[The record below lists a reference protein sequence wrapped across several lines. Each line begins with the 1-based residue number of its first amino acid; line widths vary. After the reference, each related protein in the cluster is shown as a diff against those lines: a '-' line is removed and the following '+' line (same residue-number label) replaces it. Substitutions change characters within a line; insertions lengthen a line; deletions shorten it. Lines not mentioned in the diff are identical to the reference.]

1 MREAL
6 SPDRGPGKRL
16 ERAKPILAAVF
27 ARRAGWDLTPNAF
40 SERVA
45 ARRAA
50 ELPLLDLADSNPT
63 RCAIVAPGA
72 ALREALAAL
81 AVDAAALRYA
91 PDPRGD
97 PASRAA
103 IAACHTRGA
112 AAPSAEHVVL
122 CAGTSEGYAHLY
134 RLLADPGDRIHLPT
148 PGYPLFAHLAELE
161 GLEGAPYP
169 LRAPTS
175 PGAGGWRIDLD
186 ALAAD
191 LSPRSRAI
199 VAIDPHNPTG
209 SFVHADD
216 RAWLAA
222 TAAERG
228 LALISDEVFAD
239 YATARATR
247 PDPTAAPAAAPLR
260 FVLSGASKL
269 LGLPQLKLAWI
280 VVAGAPALRD
290 EALARLEFMADAFLS
305 VSPLVAR
312 MLPALL
318 AARGPIQ
325 AEIRGRVAANL
336 ERLGAAASASGA
348 FELLRPQA
356 GWSAILRVRQAP
368 QARPGPPDEEALAI
382 ALLDRYGVLVQPGS
396 LFDLEPRDER
406 RLPCAHLVVSLLPE
420 PERLERGIDALRAV
434 ARDASPR

>member
-1 MREAL
+1 M
-6 SPDRGPGKRL
+6 
-16 ERAKPILAAVF
+16 F

-50 ELPLLDLADSNPT
+50 GLPLLDLADSNPT
-63 RCAIVAPGA
+63 RCALAAPGA
-72 ALREALAAL
+72 ALREALGAL
-81 AVDAAALRYA
+81 AVDGAALRYA

-97 PASRAA
+97 PAARAA
-103 IAACHTRGA
+103 IAACHTRGGS
-112 AAPSAEHVVL
+112 APSAEHVVL

-148 PGYPLFAHLAELE
+148 PGYPLFTHLAALE
-161 GLEGAPYP
+161 GLEVVPYP
-169 LRAPTS
+169 LRAPAAPAGRS
-175 PGAGGWRIDLD
+175 GEGGWRIDLD

-199 VAIDPHNPTG
+199 LLIDPHNPTG

-216 RAWLAA
+216 RAALAA

-239 YATARATR
+239 YATAQATR
-247 PDPTAAPAAAPLR
+247 SDPDAAPAPLR
-260 FVLSGASKL
+260 FALSGASKL

-280 VVAGAPALRD
+280 VVAGTPALRD
-290 EALARLEFMADAFLS
+290 DALARLEFMADAFLS
-305 VSPLVAR
+305 VSPLVASV
-312 MLPALL
+312 LPALL

-325 AEIRGRVAANL
+325 AEIRARVAANL
-336 ERLGAAASASGA
+336 AHLGAAAADA

-356 GWSAILRVRQAP
+356 GWSAVLRVRQGTRAG
-368 QARPGPPDEEALAI
+368 AGPPDEEALAI
-382 ALLDRYGVLVQPGS
+382 ALLDGHGVLVQPGY

-406 RLPCAHLVVSLLPE
+406 GLPCAHLVVSLLPE
-420 PERLERGIDALRAV
+420 PERFESGIDALRALV
-434 ARDASPR
+434 RDPSPR